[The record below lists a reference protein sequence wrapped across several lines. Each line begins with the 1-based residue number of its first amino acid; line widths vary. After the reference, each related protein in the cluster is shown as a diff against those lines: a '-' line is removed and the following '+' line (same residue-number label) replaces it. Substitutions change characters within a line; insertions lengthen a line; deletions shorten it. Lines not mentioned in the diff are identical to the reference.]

1 MTRRPVVPRVVR
13 GCEPHGPDCV
23 VLRVHA
29 RGDGPKWEI
38 DHVKPISQGGTNH
51 VGNLSLCHAK
61 CNNDQDLEYTA

>member
-29 RGDGPKWEI
+29 RGDGPKWEM
-38 DHVKPISQGGTNH
+38 H
-51 VGNLSLCHAK
+51 L
-61 CNNDQDLEYTA
+61 TAAQAGELANQLRGAA